1 MSWAIGIWAG
11 YAFLTL
17 LVFIAAWLGLNYVQ
31 KALLSDSSDEKE

>member
-17 LVFIAAWLGLNYVQ
+17 LVFVGAWLGLNYMQ
-31 KALLSDSSDEKE
+31 KTLLSDSSEEKE